1 MEVSAALRPQPKGSE
16 NSVLQVWEGSMDFC
30 HEKSLAFSPYLARPL
45 RVFVLHKDV
54 GGFHSK
60 EEIMFLA

>member
-1 MEVSAALRPQPKGSE
+1 
-16 NSVLQVWEGSMDFC
+16 MDFC
-30 HEKSLAFSPYLARPL
+30 HEKSLAFSPYFARPL

>member
-1 MEVSAALRPQPKGSE
+1 
-16 NSVLQVWEGSMDFC
+16 MDFC
-30 HEKSLAFSPYLARPL
+30 HEKSLAFSPYFARPL

-54 GGFHSK
+54 GGSK